1 MHFFVSVVRAAQEGI
16 KRDKYLSPA
25 KSCVAMAD
33 GARGVERQRNMD
45 NTKGRST
52 GNFVAIAG
60 DLDVGRYTYVKRH
73 NYVSFAAT
81 GNKFRR
87 FAREITGDLQ
97 TIIHCPA
104 GTERRCGNG
113 GTLSR
118 NTVNK

>member
-1 MHFFVSVVRAAQEGI
+1 M
-16 KRDKYLSPA
+16 
-25 KSCVAMAD
+25 
-33 GARGVERQRNMD
+33 RGVERQENMD
-45 NTKGRST
+45 NTKGDSPVILSRLRE
-52 GNFVAIAG
+52 
-60 DLDVGRYTYVKRH
+60 LDVGRYTHVKRH

-104 GTERRCGNG
+104 GTERRCGSG